1 MRAVVRDME
10 GAPEGSSRD
19 SGFLVNPWLRSGSA
33 GPERLPTMSV
43 LNPDLLSSEVAG
55 AIPVRFV
62 GPDGPIDSAHRAWAE
77 TNGFKGK
84 PGQIL
89 VVPEGQGGIAAVL
102 VGTGERFDPLSAR
115 ALPARLP
122 PGLYRLEA
130 EAEDACTAALAF
142 LLGTY
147 VFDRYKARPERDRVR
162 LVAPE
167 GLDVEAALRIASA
180 CALAREMIDT
190 PAADMGPLQIESIA
204 REIANAS
211 GATITVTT
219 GATLLEDNYPAV
231 HAVGRAAAPHRAPRV
246 IEIGWNL
253 DRADLPLVALV
264 GKGVVF
270 DSGGLD
276 IKPAAG
282 MRNMKKDMG
291 GSAHALALGR
301 LVMQANLSV
310 RLVVLVAAVENAISG
325 DAFRP
330 GDILG
335 SRKGLTI
342 EIGNTDAEG
351 RLILA
356 DILTRAGEH
365 APDLTLDFATLTG
378 AARVALGP
386 ELPPLYTDD
395 ETLAADLLEA
405 GRSVGD
411 PLWRMP
417 LWPGYRAA
425 IESELADLRNDS
437 AGWAQAGSVTAALFL
452 QRFAPTT
459 GSWAHMDIFA
469 WNPRARPGW
478 PEGGEAQALRAC
490 FEMLKRRFA

>member
-1 MRAVVRDME
+1 
-10 GAPEGSSRD
+10 
-19 SGFLVNPWLRSGSA
+19 
-33 GPERLPTMSV
+33 MSV
-43 LNPDLLSSEVAG
+43 LHPDLLTTEAEG

-62 GPDGPIDSAHRAWAE
+62 GPDGPIDAAMRGWAE
-77 TNGFKGK
+77 ANGFKGK
-84 PGQIL
+84 TGQIL
-89 VVPEGQGGIAAVL
+89 VAPDGQCGIATVL
-102 VGTGERFDPLSAR
+102 FGVGDRFDPMSAR
-115 ALPARLP
+115 ALPAKLP

-130 EAEDACTAALAF
+130 GPEEARKAALAF
-142 LLGTY
+142 LLGAY
-147 VFDRYKARPERDRVR
+147 VFDRYKARPERDGVR
-162 LVAPE
+162 MVAPE
-167 GLDVEAALRIASA
+167 GLDIEATQRIASA
-180 CALAREMIDT
+180 CALAREMVDT
-190 PAADMGPLQIESIA
+190 PAADMGPLQIETIA
-204 REIANAS
+204 REIASAS
-211 GATITVTT
+211 GAAITVVT
-219 GATLLEDNYPAV
+219 GDALLEENYPAV

-253 DRADLPLVALV
+253 DRTDLPLVALV

-270 DSGGLD
+270 DSGGLN
-276 IKPAAG
+276 IKGGAG

-301 LVMQANLSV
+301 LVMQAELPV
-310 RLVVLVAAVENAISG
+310 RLVVLVAAVENAISA

-330 GDILG
+330 GDVLN
-335 SRKGLTI
+335 SRKGLNI

-395 ETLAADLLEA
+395 DALAADILEA
-405 GRSVGD
+405 GRAVGD

-425 IESELADLRNDS
+425 LETEMADLRNDS
-437 AGWAQAGSVTAALFL
+437 AAWAQAGSVTAALFL
-452 QRFAPTT
+452 QKFAPAT
-459 GSWAHMDIFA
+459 GAWAHMDIFA

-478 PEGGEAQALRAC
+478 PEGGEAQAMRAC
-490 FEMLKRRFA
+490 FEMLSRRFAAT

>member
-1 MRAVVRDME
+1 
-10 GAPEGSSRD
+10 
-19 SGFLVNPWLRSGSA
+19 
-33 GPERLPTMSV
+33 MSV
-43 LNPDLLSSEVAG
+43 LHPDLLIASDDPAAAG

-62 GPDGPIDSAHRAWAE
+62 GTDDLPGDDVRVWAE
-77 TNGFKGK
+77 AHGFRGK
-84 PGQIL
+84 SGQMVVAPGTD
-89 VVPEGQGGIAAVL
+89 GAIAAVL
-102 VGTGERFDPLSAR
+102 IGTGEAFDPMSARGLSAR
-115 ALPARLP
+115 LPQ
-122 PGLYRLEA
+122 GLYRLELA
-130 EAEDACTAALAF
+130 AGEGRRAALAF

-147 VFDRYKARPERDRVR
+147 VFDRYKARPDRGQVR

-167 GLDVEAALRIASA
+167 GLDLEETLRIAAA
-180 CALAREMIDT
+180 CALAREMVDT
-190 PAADMGPLQIESIA
+190 PAADMGPLQIETIA
-204 REIANAS
+204 REIAESA
-211 GATITVTT
+211 GATLTVIE
-219 GATLLEDNYPAV
+219 GEALLEDNYPAV
-231 HAVGRAAAPHRAPRV
+231 HAVGRAAAPHRQPRV

-253 DRADLPLVALV
+253 DRPDLPLVALV

-270 DSGGLD
+270 DTGGLD
-276 IKPAAG
+276 LKPAAG

-301 LVMQANLSV
+301 LVMQAGLAV
-310 RLVVLVAAVENAISG
+310 RLVVLVAAVENAVSA

-330 GDILG
+330 GDVLN

-395 ETLAADLLEA
+395 EALAADLLEA
-405 GRSVGD
+405 ARAVSD

-417 LWPGYRAA
+417 LWAGYRAS
-425 IESELADLRNDS
+425 IDSEIADVRNDS
-437 AGWAQAGSVTAALFL
+437 AAWAQGGSVTAALFL
-452 QRFAPTT
+452 QKFAPTT
-459 GSWAHMDIFA
+459 GAWAHMDIFA
-469 WNPRARPGW
+469 WNSRARPGW
-478 PEGGEAQALRAC
+478 PEGGEAQSLRAC
-490 FEMLKRRFA
+490 YAMLSARYPAADA

>member
-1 MRAVVRDME
+1 M
-10 GAPEGSSRD
+10 
-19 SGFLVNPWLRSGSA
+19 SA
-33 GPERLPTMSV
+33 LH
-43 LNPDLLSSEVAG
+43 PDLLTTEAEG

-62 GPDGPIDSAHRAWAE
+62 GPDGPIDPAIRGWAD

-84 PGQIL
+84 PGQML
-89 VVPEGQGGIAAVL
+89 VAPDGQGGIAAVL
-102 VGTGERFDPLSAR
+102 VGAGERFDPMSAR

-130 EAEDACTAALAF
+130 DPEDAHRAALAF
-142 LLGTY
+142 LLGAY
-147 VFDRYKARPERDRVR
+147 VFDRYKARPERDTVR

-167 GLDVEAALRIASA
+167 GLDRDQALRIASA

-190 PAADMGPLQIESIA
+190 PAADMGPLQIETIA
-204 REIANAS
+204 REIAGAAGAS
-211 GATITVTT
+211 VAVTT
-219 GATLLEDNYPAV
+219 GEALLEDNYPAV

-253 DRADLPLVALV
+253 ARTDLPLVALV

-276 IKPAAG
+276 IKAAAG

-291 GSAHALALGR
+291 GAAHALALGR
-301 LVMQANLSV
+301 LVMQADLPV
-310 RLVVLVAAVENAISG
+310 RLVVLIAAVENAISA

-330 GDILG
+330 GDILN

-365 APDLTLDFATLTG
+365 SPDLTLDFATLTG

-395 ETLAADLLEA
+395 EALAADLLEA
-405 GRSVGD
+405 GRAVAD

-425 IESELADLRNDS
+425 IEAEIADLRNDS
-437 AGWAQAGSVTAALFL
+437 AAWAQAGSVTAALFL

-459 GSWAHMDIFA
+459 GVWAHMDIFA

-490 FEMLKRRFA
+490 FEMLKRRFAAV

>member
-1 MRAVVRDME
+1 M
-10 GAPEGSSRD
+10 
-19 SGFLVNPWLRSGSA
+19 SA
-33 GPERLPTMSV
+33 LH
-43 LNPDLLSSEVAG
+43 PDLLTTDDGS
-55 AIPVRFV
+55 AIPVHFV
-62 GPDGPIDSAHRAWAE
+62 GPAGHIDGALQAWA
-77 TNGFKGK
+77 TVNGFKGR
-84 PGQIL
+84 PGQVL
-89 VVPEGQGGIAAVL
+89 VAPDGRGGIAAVL
-102 VGTGERFDPLSAR
+102 VGAGETFDPMSAR

-130 EAEDACTAALAF
+130 GPDHAREAALAF
-142 LLGTY
+142 LLGAY
-147 VFDRYKARPERDRVR
+147 VFDRYKPRPDRDGVR
-162 LVAPE
+162 LVVPE
-167 GLDVEAALRIASA
+167 GLDREKTLRIAAA

-190 PAADMGPLQIESIA
+190 PAADMGPLQIETIA
-204 REIANAS
+204 REIAGGAGAS
-211 GATITVTT
+211 VTVTT
-219 GATLLEDNYPAV
+219 GEVLLEDNYPAV

-253 DRADLPLVALV
+253 DRAELPLVALV

-276 IKPAAG
+276 IKAAAG

-291 GSAHALALGR
+291 GAAHALALGR
-301 LVMQANLSV
+301 LVMEANLPV
-310 RLVVLVAAVENAISG
+310 RLVILVAAVENAISG

-330 GDILG
+330 GDVLN

-365 APDLTLDFATLTG
+365 SPDITLDFATLTG

-395 ETLAADLLEA
+395 ETLAADLLGAA
-405 GRSVGD
+405 GRVRD

-417 LWPGYRAA
+417 LWPGYRTAVEA
-425 IESELADLRNDS
+425 EIADLRNDS
-437 AGWAQAGSVTAALFL
+437 ANWAQAGSITAALFL
-452 QRFAPTT
+452 QRFAPAT
-459 GSWAHMDIFA
+459 GAWAHLDIFA
-469 WNPRARPGW
+469 WNPRSQPGR
-478 PEGGEAQALRAC
+478 PEGGEAQGLRAC
-490 FEMLKRRFA
+490 FEMLCTRFSVPR

>member
-1 MRAVVRDME
+1 
-10 GAPEGSSRD
+10 
-19 SGFLVNPWLRSGSA
+19 
-33 GPERLPTMSV
+33 MSV
-43 LNPDLLSSEVAG
+43 LHPQLAAAEDAAG
-55 AIPVRFV
+55 AIPIRFV
-62 GPDGPIDSAHRAWAE
+62 GPDAALEEGLRRWADA
-77 TNGFKGK
+77 NGFEGK
-84 PGQIL
+84 AGQL
-89 VVPEGQGGIAAVL
+89 LTAPDGSGGVSAVL
-102 VGTGERFDPLSAR
+102 VGTGGAFDPMAARGLSAR
-115 ALPARLP
+115 LPG
-122 PGLYRLEA
+122 GLYRLALEG
-130 EAEDACTAALAF
+130 EDAGRAALAF

-147 VFDRYKARPERDRVR
+147 VFDRYKARPERARVR
-162 LVAPE
+162 LVAPQ
-167 GLDVEAALRIASA
+167 GLDVAEASRIAAA
-180 CALAREMIDT
+180 CALAREMVDT
-190 PAADMGPLQIESIA
+190 PAADMGPLQIETIA
-204 REIANAS
+204 REIAEES
-211 GATITVTT
+211 GATIAVTE
-219 GATLLEDNYPAV
+219 GDALLEANYPAV
-231 HAVGRAAAPHRAPRV
+231 HAVGRAAAPHRAPRL

-253 DRADLPLVALV
+253 GRTDLPLVALV

-270 DSGGLD
+270 DTGGLD
-276 IKPAAG
+276 LKPAAG

-301 LVMQANLSV
+301 LVMQADLPI
-310 RLVVLVAAVENAISG
+310 RLVVIVAAVENAVSG

-330 GDILG
+330 GDILN

-342 EIGNTDAEG
+342 EVGNTDAEG

-356 DILTRAGEH
+356 DALTRAGEH

-378 AARVALGP
+378 AARIALGP

-395 ETLAADLLEA
+395 DALAADLLAA

-425 IESELADLRNDS
+425 LEADIADLRNDP

-452 QRFAPTT
+452 QRFAPET

-469 WNPRARPGW
+469 WNPRARPGF

-490 FEMLKRRFA
+490 YALLKARYAG

>member
-1 MRAVVRDME
+1 
-10 GAPEGSSRD
+10 
-19 SGFLVNPWLRSGSA
+19 
-33 GPERLPTMSV
+33 MSV
-43 LNPDLLSSEVAG
+43 LHPDLLTTEAEG

-62 GPDGPIDSAHRAWAE
+62 GPDGAIDAAIRSWAE
-77 TNGFKGK
+77 ANAFWGK
-84 PGQIL
+84 PGQVL
-89 VVPEGQGGIAAVL
+89 PVPDGQGGIAAVL
-102 VGTGERFDPLSAR
+102 VGAGERFDPMLAR
-115 ALPARLP
+115 ALPARLA

-130 EAEDACTAALAF
+130 ESVDARAAAMAF
-142 LLGTY
+142 LLGAY
-147 VFDRYKARPERDRVR
+147 VFDRYKAKPDRDRVR
-162 LVAPE
+162 LLAPE
-167 GLDVEAALRIASA
+167 GMDVEAALRIASA

-190 PAADMGPLQIESIA
+190 PAADMGPLQIETVA
-204 REIANAS
+204 REIASAS
-211 GATITVTT
+211 GAAISVIT
-219 GATLLEDNYPAV
+219 GDALLEDNYPAV

-276 IKPAAG
+276 IKPPAG

-291 GSAHALALGR
+291 GAAHALALGR
-301 LVMQANLSV
+301 LVMQAGLPV

-330 GDILG
+330 GDILS

-365 APDLTLDFATLTG
+365 SPDLTLDFATLTG
-378 AARVALGP
+378 AARIALGP

-395 ETLAADLLEA
+395 DALAADILEA
-405 GRSVGD
+405 GRAVGD

-417 LWPGYRAA
+417 LWPGYRAS
-425 IESELADLRNDS
+425 IETEIADLRNDS
-437 AGWAQAGSVTAALFL
+437 AAWAQAGSVTAALFL
-452 QRFAPTT
+452 QKFAPAT

-478 PEGGEAQALRAC
+478 PEGGEAQAMRAC
-490 FEMLKRRFA
+490 FEMLVRRFAA

>member
-1 MRAVVRDME
+1 M
-10 GAPEGSSRD
+10 
-19 SGFLVNPWLRSGSA
+19 SA
-33 GPERLPTMSV
+33 LH
-43 LNPDLLSSEVAG
+43 PDLLTDDAEG
-55 AIPVRFV
+55 AIPVLFV
-62 GPDGPIDSAHRAWAE
+62 GAAGPIDETLQGWAE
-77 TNGFKGK
+77 ANGFKGK
-84 PGQIL
+84 SGQIL
-89 VVPEGQGGIAAVL
+89 VAPGGDGGIAAVL
-102 VGTGERFDPLSAR
+102 VGAGETFDPMSAR

-130 EAEDACTAALAF
+130 EPEDARRAALAF
-142 LLGTY
+142 LLGAY

-167 GLDVEAALRIASA
+167 GLDLAAATRIASA
-180 CALAREMIDT
+180 CALAREMVDT
-190 PAADMGPLQIESIA
+190 PAADMGPLQIETIA
-204 REIANAS
+204 REIAEEA
-211 GATITVTT
+211 GAAITAIA
-219 GATLLEDNYPAV
+219 GDALLDENYPAV

-253 DRADLPLVALV
+253 DRVDLPLVALV

-276 IKPAAG
+276 IKAAAG

-301 LVMQANLSV
+301 LVMQAGLPV

-330 GDILG
+330 GDILS

-365 APDLTLDFATLTG
+365 SPDLTLDFATLTG
-378 AARVALGP
+378 AARIALGP

-395 ETLAADLLEA
+395 EALAADLLEA
-405 GRSVGD
+405 ARAVGD

-425 IESELADLRNDS
+425 LETEIADLRNDS

-459 GSWAHMDIFA
+459 GAWAHMDIFA

-490 FEMLKRRFA
+490 FEMLTRRFGHDKASVR

>member
-395 ETLAADLLEA
+395 ETLAADLLDA